1 MYQVRS
7 YNICAKGAQS
17 DAENRTRAT
26 AVAPLVEKGL
36 TSTKPVAKQKAM
48 DALLLYVEMDKAD
61 PVIEELLPLL
71 AHKLPKI
78 VAATLSAFT
87 AICHAF
93 GTKVVDPKPIL
104 KTLPKAYGHADKNVR
119 AEAQN
124 LTVELYRWLT
134 DSMKPLFWNDLKP
147 VQQQDLEKLFEKVKD
162 EPGPKA
168 ERLLKSQQA
177 IVAKAGN
184 AEEEEDADVGEDA
197 EEEVD
202 LEPELLAVDVMAKLP
217 KDLFDR
223 LASTKWKDRKE
234 ALDDL
239 QTAVNAPAIED
250 SNFMEIMSALAKCMK
265 DANIMVVT
273 VAGNCVEL
281 LAKGLKRNFG
291 KYRPVVMGAILDRL
305 KERKQ
310 TVTDALGAALDAIC
324 ATSTMSDYLETLI
337 EYLGNKN
344 PQVKLETTKV
354 LVRALKTTK
363 EAPSIPEVKT
373 IADASIKLLSDSA
386 GPQRDAGAEVLGT
399 LLKMMGE
406 RIMNTHFEHLTD
418 IQKTK
423 IKEFCETVETRA
435 KYKPK
440 AAAPPP
446 KPAAAPAA
454 TKKPTLGTKKSAP
467 VVRKAPTPAP
477 VEEAPAPLQPKPTAR
492 TGMPK
497 PPPAGRLG
505 LKAPGA
511 GLAGKKPIGSSSPQK
526 QPTTA
531 SAYDDEAAPPPKIA
545 RALTGRTLA
554 KPPSAMPEQPPAAPA
569 NPLTLTSAELE
580 ELEELRGETE
590 RLKIANERLRAE
602 QSKLSSQVH
611 ELQDQN
617 AQLIEDHTRDVL
629 SIKAKE
635 TQLVRARSD
644 AETAE
649 QTASQ
654 LQREV
659 DRLKR
664 EINQMNRSNTNTNS
678 YNDNSN
684 YNNDVFQDSTI
695 NANNNRTVDYNDS
708 TSTSI
713 QPIRK
718 MISPIDPHAREGKEN
733 NMDVEVDT
741 MASKFGRMLSPS
753 AGLDGPTALARP
765 SRTNTSPVRPI
776 SAASSRSAAHETG
789 STLSNEGLPLRM
801 RPNTMYGAP
810 RGQSPAGGGDPHS
823 DEFVGVSR
831 NAASAVNGGP
841 GRTTTGIS
849 RPASM
854 ISSRSG
860 GTAGGGAVAGQESW
874 RRAAEV
880 TQNLKARIEL
890 MKVSHS
896 TP

>member
-1 MYQVRS
+1 
-7 YNICAKGAQS
+7 
-17 DAENRTRAT
+17 
-26 AVAPLVEKGL
+26 
-36 TSTKPVAKQKAM
+36 M

-119 AEAQN
+119 AEAQK
-124 LTVELYRWLT
+124 LTVELYRWLKE
-134 DSMKPLFWNDLKP
+134 SMKPLFWNDLKP

-177 IVAKAGN
+177 VVASSGGAVDQ
-184 AEEEEDADVGEDA
+184 EDAQGGDDA

-202 LEPELLAVDVMAKLP
+202 LEPELLSVDVMTKVP

-250 SNFMEIMSALAKCMK
+250 SNFMEIMAALAKCMK

-273 VAGNCVEL
+273 VAGNCIEL
-281 LAKGLKRNFG
+281 LAKGLKKNFA
-291 KYRPVVMGAILDRL
+291 KYRPVVLNAILDRL

-324 ATSTMSDYLETLI
+324 ATSNMSDYLEVLI

-373 IADASIKLLSDSA
+373 IADASIKLLSDSQ

-406 RIMNTHFEHLTD
+406 RIMNTHSEHLTD

-446 KPAAAPAA
+446 KPAAAPAP
-454 TKKPTLGTKKSAP
+454 TRKPALGTKKPAP
-467 VVRKAPTPAP
+467 AARKTPTPAP
-477 VEEAPAPLQPKPTAR
+477 VEEAPAPAPLQPKPTAR
-492 TGMPK
+492 SGMAK
-497 PPPAGRLG
+497 PAPTAAGRLG
-505 LKAPGA
+505 LKAPGT
-511 GLAGKKPIGSSSPQK
+511 GLATKRPAGVASPQR
-526 QPTTA
+526 QPTPS
-531 SAYDDEAAPPPKIA
+531 SAYDEEAAPPPKIA

-554 KPPSAMPEQPPAAPA
+554 KPSSAMPDPAPAAIPV

-590 RLKIANERLRAE
+590 RLRIANERLRAE
-602 QSKLSSQVH
+602 QIKLSSQVH

-664 EINQMNRSNTNTNS
+664 EISQINRSNTDTNH

-684 YNNDVFQDSTI
+684 YNNDVFQDSTT
-695 NANNNRTVDYNDS
+695 NVNNGRTTDYSDS
-708 TSTSI
+708 VSTSI

-718 MISPIDPHAREGKEN
+718 MISPTDPHAREGKEN
-733 NMDVEVDT
+733 SMDGDVDT

-753 AGLDGPTALARP
+753 AGLSAPNALARP
-765 SRTNTSPVRPI
+765 ASGSNTSPVRPI
-776 SAASSRSAAHETG
+776 SSASGRSGVPETA
-789 STLSNEGLPLRM
+789 STPSADGLPLRM
-801 RPNTMYGAP
+801 RPKTMYGAP
-810 RGQSPAGGGDPHS
+810 RGQSPAGTDLQG

-831 NAASAVNGGP
+831 HTASAMNGGP
-841 GRTTTGIS
+841 GRTTTGIG
-849 RPASM
+849 RPTSM

-860 GTAGGGAVAGQESW
+860 TPAGSGAVAGQESW

-890 MKVSHS
+890 MKASRYPECVIFVQNTNKKDRRSKECLEVLERWA
-896 TP
+896 

>member
-1 MYQVRS
+1 M
-7 YNICAKGAQS
+7 I
-17 DAENRTRAT
+17 
-26 AVAPLVEKGL
+26 
-36 TSTKPVAKQKAM
+36 STKPAAKQKAM
-48 DALLLYVEMDKAD
+48 DAILLYVEMDKAD

-124 LTVELYRWLT
+124 LTVELYRWLRE
-134 DSMKPLFWNDLKP
+134 SMKPLFWNDLKP

-162 EPGPKA
+162 EPTPKA

-177 IVAKAGN
+177 VVASAASGAENEDVDAGQDG
-184 AEEEEDADVGEDA
+184 EEEI
-197 EEEVD
+197 D
-202 LEPELLAVDVMAKLP
+202 LEPELLSVDVMAKVP

-239 QTAVNAPAIED
+239 HTAVNAPAIED

-273 VAGNCVEL
+273 VAANCVEL
-281 LAKGLKRNFG
+281 LAKGLKKNFG
-291 KYRPVVMGAILDRL
+291 KYRPVVMAPILDRL

-324 ATSTMSDYLETLI
+324 ATSGMSDYLEVLI

-373 IADASIKLLSDSA
+373 IADASIKLLSDSQ
-386 GPQRDAGAEVLGT
+386 GPQRDAGAEVLGV

-423 IKEFCETVETRA
+423 IKEFCETAETRA

-454 TKKPTLGTKKSAP
+454 TKKPTLGAKKPAP
-467 VVRKAPTPAP
+467 AARKAPTPAP
-477 VEEAPAPLQPKPTAR
+477 AEETPAPAPLLPKPTAR
-492 TGMPK
+492 PGIAK
-497 PPPAGRLG
+497 PGAAPASRLG
-505 LKAPGA
+505 LKPSGI
-511 GLAGKKPIGSSSPQK
+511 GLAGKKPTGLGAPSSPQR
-526 QPTTA
+526 QPTSS
-531 SAYDDEAAPPPKIA
+531 SAYDEEIAPPPKIA
-545 RALTGRTLA
+545 RGLTGRTLA
-554 KPPSAMPEQPPAAPA
+554 KPPSAIQDAPPEPIA
-569 NPLTLTSAELE
+569 NPHTLTSAELE

-590 RLKIANERLRAE
+590 RLRIANERLRTE
-602 QSKLSSQVH
+602 QIKLSTQIH

-644 AETAE
+644 AESAE

-664 EINQMNRSNTNTNS
+664 EISQMNRSNAYSNS
-678 YNDNSN
+678 SANHNDN
-684 YNNDVFQDSTI
+684 VFADSTSH
-695 NANNNRTVDYNDS
+695 ANNKPSLDYNDS
-708 TSTSI
+708 LASTSI

-718 MISPIDPHAREGKEN
+718 MISPTDPITREGKEN
-733 NMDVEVDT
+733 SMDADVDDVAT
-741 MASKFGRMLSPS
+741 KFGRMLSPS
-753 AGLDGPTALARP
+753 TGLSASNAFARP
-765 SRTNTSPVRPI
+765 TPRSNTSPARPI
-776 SAASSRSAAHETG
+776 SSASGRSNGRNDSTSTPPIDGLAART
-789 STLSNEGLPLRM
+789 
-801 RPNTMYGAP
+801 RPMTMYSTGD
-810 RGQSPAGGGDPHS
+810 RGQSPAGAAGDVNG

-831 NAASAVNGGP
+831 NTASAINGGS
-841 GRTTTGIS
+841 GKTSAGIG

-854 ISSRSG
+854 IAPRAG
-860 GTAGGGAVAGQESW
+860 APGAGGGAVAGQESW

-880 TQNLKARIEL
+880 TQNLRARIEM
-890 MKVSHS
+890 MKVSC
-896 TP
+896 